1 VKELVPRTHRTV
13 PDKNS
18 DVEEHIERWLEGV
31 ILGLEPKPV
40 TGKSQHEYPIGTIY
54 QVTLDLLP
62 SEHISGYEA
71 SKYIIGTYHS
81 TCSDDEK
88 LVLGQIQSLVH
99 ELDK

>member
-1 VKELVPRTHRTV
+1 MKTVTLRSISSVGWKESSLVSSR
-13 PDKNS
+13 NQS
-18 DVEEHIERWLEGV
+18 LE
-31 ILGLEPKPV
+31 
-40 TGKSQHEYPIGTIY
+40 KSQHEYPIGTIY

-88 LVLGQIQSLVH
+88 LELGQIQSLVH